1 MRNLLR
7 MKTPTSSSCDETA
20 LTTRRGVIQALGSLA
35 AMSLLPACGGP
46 LANADA
52 GSDAP
57 IDRDAATPDAA
68 TPRDDAGGDAMVTSR
83 WASGGTVAMTAVATY
98 PAPFTANSPS
108 PCALTLPTTLG
119 PCFYDSPNR
128 VDVSEGYPGLPM
140 RLVLRVVDAMCRP
153 IAGAR
158 VDIWHTGHTGL
169 YSGGPI
175 PFCTGGDPDAIAHGY
190 GRGSQTTD
198 EDGLVAFHTCFPGA
212 YDGRAL
218 HIHFQVFP
226 TGATMASI
234 VSQIFFPQPLIDEV
248 FASHPDY
255 VDHGVPDTTNARDA
269 IYRSVGPNSIVEYAR
284 MTDGAMQ
291 AWKEVVIRGA

>member
-1 MRNLLR
+1 
-7 MKTPTSSSCDETA
+7 
-20 LTTRRGVIQALGSLA
+20 
-35 AMSLLPACGGP
+35 
-46 LANADA
+46 
-52 GSDAP
+52 
-57 IDRDAATPDAA
+57 
-68 TPRDDAGGDAMVTSR
+68 MVASR
-83 WASGGTVAMTAVATY
+83 WASGGTVAMTDVATY
-98 PAPFTANSPS
+98 PAPFAANSPS

-119 PCFYDSPNR
+119 PCFYDSPSR
-128 VDVSEGYPGLPM
+128 LDVSEGYPGLPM
-140 RLVLRVVDAMCRP
+140 RLVFRVVDAMCRP

-175 PFCTGGDPDAIAHGY
+175 PFCTGGDADAIAHLY

-198 EDGLVAFHTCFPGA
+198 ENGLVAFHSCFPGA
-212 YDGRAL
+212 YDGRAM

-226 TGATMASI
+226 TGESMASM

-255 VDHGVPDTTNARDA
+255 VDHGAPDTTNARDR
-269 IYRSVGPNSIVEYAR
+269 IYLSVGPRSIVEYAR

-291 AWKEVVIRGA
+291 AWKEVVIGA

>member
-1 MRNLLR
+1 MRNLR
-7 MKTPTSSSCDETA
+7 WMKTPLLESPR
-20 LTTRRGVIQALGSLA
+20 TTRRGALQALGSLA
-35 AMSLLPACGGP
+35 AISLLPGCGGP
-46 LANADA
+46 LANTDA

-57 IDRDAATPDAA
+57 TDPDAA
-68 TPRDDAGGDAMVTSR
+68 ARGDDAGGDAMVATG
-83 WASGGTVAMTAVATY
+83 WASGGTVAMTAAATY

-119 PCFYDSPNR
+119 PCFYDSPVR
-128 VDVSEGYPGLPM
+128 VDISEGYPGLPM
-140 RLVLRVVDAMCRP
+140 RLVFRVVDAMCRP

-175 PFCTGGDPDAIAHGY
+175 PFCTGGDADAIAHGY

-198 EDGLVAFHTCFPGA
+198 ESGLVAFHTCFPGA

-226 TGATMASI
+226 TGAAMASI
-234 VSQIFFPQPLIDEV
+234 VSQVFFPQPLIDEV

-255 VDHGVPDTTNARDA
+255 EGHGAPDTTNARDA
-269 IYRSVGPNSIVEYAR
+269 IYRSVGPTSVVEYAR
-284 MTDGAMQ
+284 MSDGAMQ
-291 AWKEVVIRGA
+291 AWKEVVIGDA